1 MADNTVRGRFVWR
14 DLVTADS
21 DAAHAFYSKVFGW
34 KRQPS
39 DHPAYVMFAAPSGPL
54 GGTMAA
60 ATDDASHWIPYL
72 GTTDIE
78 ATRRQALELGATIV
92 KELADTGSGG
102 RYMVLAD
109 PQGASFGVYGSDA
122 DPGRDTAPQPGQLHW
137 HELATTDTR
146 AAAQFYTALFG
157 WDKSGEFDMGPMGV
171 YYLFGR
177 NDRQLG
183 GIYNKPA
190 DQSGGPA
197 WLGYTRVKDIH
208 GTVKKVQSAGGRL
221 VNGPMEVP
229 SGDWVAMFL
238 DPQGAAFAAV
248 VLKDDMKPA
257 AARPVAIPTADISGP
272 SAAPPKPAAKA
283 RPAAR
288 KPVAKAP
295 ARGKTARKTAKKA
308 SKKAAKKPA
317 RKSVAKA
324 AGKRRA
330 ATRAVK
336 RPVRKV
342 ARSAGSKRVATR
354 KRARK
359 VRKAAAP
366 KARRGK

>member
-14 DLVTADS
+14 DLVTADP

-60 ATDDASHWIPYL
+60 ATGDASHWIPYL

-92 KELADTGSGG
+92 KELTDTGSSG

-122 DPGRDTAPQPGQLHW
+122 DPGRDTAPKPGQLHW

-190 DQSGGPA
+190 DQPGGPA

-257 AARPVAIPTADISGP
+257 APKPVAIPTADISAP
-272 SAAPPKPAAKA
+272 PAASPKPAAKA

-288 KPVAKAP
+288 KPAAKAP
-295 ARGKTARKTAKKA
+295 AHKKLARKMARKTAKKA
-308 SKKAAKKPA
+308 ARKPVRKAA
-317 RKSVAKA
+317 AKA

-336 RPVRKV
+336 RAVRKV
-342 ARSAGSKRVATR
+342 TKAAGRKRVAG
-354 KRARK
+354 KKAARK
-359 VRKAAAP
+359 GRKAGATR
-366 KARRGK
+366 ARRGK